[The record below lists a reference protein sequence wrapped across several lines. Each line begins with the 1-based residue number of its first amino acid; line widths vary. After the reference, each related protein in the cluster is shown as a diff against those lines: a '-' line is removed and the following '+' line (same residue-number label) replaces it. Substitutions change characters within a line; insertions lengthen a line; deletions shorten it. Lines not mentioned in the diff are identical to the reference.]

1 MSINTIIVLF
11 LLAATSSARVVQFF
25 RRDYTHFKQVNSFYK
40 LHVFSAA
47 GSDFTEAFQ
56 VCHEESSQLFYPKT
70 REELTVVANL
80 SAKFNLN
87 DSDLLVAIRDEFSF
101 GEFVTVDGKSVE
113 LNAPLPLANLEEVK
127 TNDEYSAV
135 TPKIDTLT
143 PSLEAQA
150 DKHCVLWN
158 IDTGTYKLDYCKVGY
173 TRPFVC
179 RKIDQPEPC
188 PTIDKGYEYERSLN
202 KCYKLHP
209 QEKSWQDASKAC
221 YMEGAR
227 LLVLDDEVEFK
238 VTRQRFHDEV
248 RVTQFYI
255 GIHRISGDLYTV
267 NGERLDE
274 NGPYEIW
281 YDSVQDKTEDC
292 VTVKDNFFLTCA
304 CDWYYPFICEM
315 NAY

>member
-1 MSINTIIVLF
+1 MNFDIRKIFSVEATVSLNQLNMSLNTIIVLF

-56 VCHEESSQLFYPKT
+56 VCYEESSQLFYPKT
-70 REELTVVANL
+70 REELAVVANL

-87 DSDLLVAIRDEFSF
+87 DSDLLVGIRDEFSF

-127 TNDEYSAV
+127 TDDEDHSV
-135 TPKIDTLT
+135 DTPKIATLT
-143 PSLEAQA
+143 PSLEADV

-179 RKIDQPEPC
+179 RKIDEPEPC
-188 PTIDKGYEYERSLN
+188 PTIDKGYVYERSLN
-202 KCYKLHP
+202 KCYKLHS
-209 QEKSWQDASKAC
+209 QATSWQEASKAC

-227 LLVLDDEVEFK
+227 LLVLDDELEFK
-238 VTRQRFHDEV
+238 VTRQRFQEV

-267 NGERLDE
+267 NA
-274 NGPYEIW
+274 
-281 YDSVQDKTEDC
+281 SV
-292 VTVKDNFFLTCA
+292 VG
-304 CDWYYPFICEM
+304 
-315 NAY
+315 